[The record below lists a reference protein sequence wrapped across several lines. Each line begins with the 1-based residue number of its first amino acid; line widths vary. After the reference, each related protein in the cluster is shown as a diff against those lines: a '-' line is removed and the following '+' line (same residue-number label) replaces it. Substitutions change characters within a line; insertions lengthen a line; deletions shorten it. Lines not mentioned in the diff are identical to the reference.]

1 MRLADKVT
9 IITGASRGLGRAF
22 AVRFGREG
30 ARLVL
35 ASRARADVDATGRMV
50 REAGAKAIVTYTDV
64 TRWDDV
70 KAMADA
76 ALGEFGRI
84 DVLINNA
91 GIAGPVALCEEI
103 AEADWD
109 ETFAVNVKGPWLCCK
124 AIIPTLKAQRSGR
137 IINIG
142 SVSSKRQLPSRTP
155 YTAGK
160 MALIGFTRTLAWE
173 LGGFGIT
180 VNLICPGPLP
190 GPRWDRV
197 VEGMAKVAGITPQ
210 EAQRAFLAQAAL
222 KRLAEA
228 DDVASLAVF
237 LASDESRNMTGQDI
251 NVTAGLIMY

>member
-1 MRLADKVT
+1 MRVADKVS
-9 IITGASRGLGRAF
+9 IITGASRGLGRAM
-22 AVRFGREG
+22 AVRFAREG

-35 ASRARADVDATGRMV
+35 ASRAKADVDETGRMV
-50 REAGAKAIVTYTDV
+50 RDAGAKAIVTYTDV

-76 ALGEFGRI
+76 ARREFGRI
-84 DVLINNA
+84 DVLVNNA
-91 GIAGPVALCEEI
+91 GIAGPVARCEEI
-103 AEADWD
+103 TEADWD

-124 AIIPTLKAQRSGR
+124 AVIPSMKAQRSGR

-155 YTAGK
+155 YTSGK

-173 LGGFGIT
+173 LGEFGIT
-180 VNLICPGPLP
+180 VNIICPGPVP

-197 VEGMAKVAGITPQ
+197 VEGMAKVAGITPE
-210 EAQRAFLAQAAL
+210 EANRTFLAQAAL
-222 KRLAEA
+222 KRLAEP
-228 DDVASLAVF
+228 DDIAAMAVF